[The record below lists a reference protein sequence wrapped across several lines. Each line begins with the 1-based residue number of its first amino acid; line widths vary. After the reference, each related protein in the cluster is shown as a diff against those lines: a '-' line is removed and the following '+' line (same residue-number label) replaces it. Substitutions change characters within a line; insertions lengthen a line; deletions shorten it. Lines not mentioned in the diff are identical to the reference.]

1 MQLYARFDLVSSNSP
16 LLQGTTVRKNLA
28 SQKHRKRRWKAANKF
43 EALFSLG
50 ESRQCLCVY
59 LEVLVVLLWDNGG
72 GRAVKTTSLVLFKIL
87 GGGPLPPPLLARR
100 RRKSTEH
107 TTFPHSVKPFT
118 RYLFKQ
124 REKTELFLQKVL
136 DTLFFL
142 LSMNFL

>member
-1 MQLYARFDLVSSNSP
+1 MQLYVRFDLVSSNSP

-50 ESRQCLCVY
+50 KSRQCLCVY
-59 LEVLVVLLWDNGG
+59 LEVLVVLLWDSRG

-87 GGGPLPPPLLARR
+87 GGGPLSSPFLARR

-118 RYLFKQ
+118 RYLFKTE
-124 REKTELFLQKVL
+124 RENRAFSSESLGYFV
-136 DTLFFL
+136 FFA
-142 LSMNFL
+142 

>member
-43 EALFSLG
+43 GALFSLG
-50 ESRQCLCVY
+50 KSRQCLCVY
-59 LEVLVVLLWDNGG
+59 LGVLVVLLWDNGG

-87 GGGPLPPPLLARR
+87 GGGPLSSPFLARR

-107 TTFPHSVKPFT
+107 STFPHSVKPFT
-118 RYLFKQ
+118 RYLFK
-124 REKTELFLQKVL
+124 TERKNRAFSPKVL
-136 DTLFFL
+136 DSLFFL
-142 LSMNFL
+142 LSMIFL